1 VHVVSSSAH
10 ALHAPDVELV
20 YGDLTAAHEVPR
32 RIDVILDALRAD
44 ERFVLGDAKE
54 HGRAPIEAVHD
65 RGLVDFLETAWV
77 EAHDTVGERLVPDT
91 FVHPGLR
98 AGMGATPL
106 PEDPAAQLGYWCF
119 ETMTPVLD
127 GTYAAARS
135 AVDAALTATD
145 LVLDGARAAYAAC
158 RPPGH
163 HAATAVF
170 GGYCYFNNAAVAAQ
184 HAVGTGAARVAVLDV
199 DYHHGNGTEQIFYA
213 RGDVLYVSLHGDPN
227 RAYPYFTGFAAE
239 TGAGSGAGATLN
251 VPLPAGCDDA
261 RFLLELEHALDA
273 VAAFA
278 PELLVVSLGVD
289 TVADDPL
296 SDLAVT
302 PAAMSATGRRVGA
315 LDLPTVVVQE
325 GGYHLPTL
333 GTLVRDWLAS
343 FGAAE

>member
-1 VHVVSSSAH
+1 
-10 ALHAPDVELV
+10 
-20 YGDLTAAHEVPR
+20 
-32 RIDVILDALRAD
+32 
-44 ERFVLGDAKE
+44 
-54 HGRAPIEAVHD
+54 
-65 RGLVDFLETAWV
+65 
-77 EAHDTVGERLVPDT
+77 
-91 FVHPGLR
+91 
-98 AGMGATPL
+98 
-106 PEDPAAQLGYWCF
+106 
-119 ETMTPVLD
+119 
-127 GTYAAARS
+127 
-135 AVDAALTATD
+135 
-145 LVLDGARAAYAAC
+145 
-158 RPPGH
+158 
-163 HAATAVF
+163 
-170 GGYCYFNNAAVAAQ
+170 
-184 HAVGTGAARVAVLDV
+184 
-199 DYHHGNGTEQIFYA
+199 
-213 RGDVLYVSLHGDPN
+213 VSLHGDPN

>member
-1 VHVVSSSAH
+1 VHVVSSPAH

-20 YGDLTAAHEVPR
+20 YGDLSAAHEVPR
-32 RIDVILDALRAD
+32 RVDVILEALRAD
-44 ERFVLGDAKE
+44 EHFTMLDATE

-65 RGLVDFLETAWV
+65 RGLVDFLETAWA
-77 EAHDTVGERLVPDT
+77 EAHNTVGERLVPDT

-98 AGMGATPL
+98 AGMGDTPL
-106 PEDPAAQLGYWCF
+106 PADPAAQLGYWCF

-127 GTYAAARS
+127 GTYDAARS

-163 HAATAVF
+163 HAANAVF

-184 HAVGTGAARVAVLDV
+184 HAVGNGAARVAVLDV
-199 DYHHGNGTEQIFYA
+199 DYHHGNGTQQVFYA

-227 RAYPYFTGFAAE
+227 RAYPYFAGFASE
-239 TGAGSGAGATLN
+239 TGTGPGAGATLN
-251 VPLPAGCDDA
+251 LPLPAGCDDA
-261 RFLLELEHALDA
+261 PFLREMERAADT

-289 TVADDPL
+289 TVVDDPL

-302 PAAMSATGRRVGA
+302 PAAMSATGRLVGA
-315 LDLPTVVVQE
+315 LDVPAVVVQE

-333 GTLVRDWLAS
+333 GMLVRDWLRGLMA
-343 FGAAE
+343 